1 MRWKLVRAL
10 LVVLAAA
17 SSTGF
22 TPASIQGRKL
32 SPIQLEL
39 SSQTTSEHPHLTC
52 WSSTLQQSPI
62 NSHVHPSVDLVI
74 RSPADGGTG
83 IIATDDI
90 PKDTTVLSLRLEEI
104 GMLDATSILDGY
116 KNQTK
121 RDDKVLNMLCEMWEK
136 DFVPSKKSG
145 QESEEGKRLA
155 VLAGVVAHLQLV
167 RYKDLTSWV
176 ATDVKEGFALDE
188 SRRLGPFLDSMPLL
202 PRHSD
207 ASNRHPF
214 PTHFLFWTEEEVE
227 HLLAG
232 TMAQTK
238 AREVRAG
245 VGLILREWSASFLE
259 EHSPAIQK
267 QDLLNA
273 IFSAFASVLSRS
285 FGDAAGRDLDGK
297 GRMLVPIADMLNH
310 DSENPNVSWKWHV
323 GIEDEGMIE
332 EGKGDIAVTTI
343 RDVKK
348 GEELCKCYGW
358 RQVDGTESF

>member
-1 MRWKLVRAL
+1 
-10 LVVLAAA
+10 
-17 SSTGF
+17 
-22 TPASIQGRKL
+22 
-32 SPIQLEL
+32 
-39 SSQTTSEHPHLTC
+39 
-52 WSSTLQQSPI
+52 
-62 NSHVHPSVDLVI
+62 
-74 RSPADGGTG
+74 
-83 IIATDDI
+83 
-90 PKDTTVLSLRLEEI
+90 
-104 GMLDATSILDGY
+104 MLDATSILDGY
-116 KNQTK
+116 KKQTK

-136 DFVPSKKSG
+136 DLVPSKKSG

-188 SRRLGPFLDSMPLL
+188 SRRLGPFLDSMPLM

-207 ASNRHPF
+207 ANNRHPF

-245 VGLILREWSASFLE
+245 VGLILREWSAPFLE
-259 EHSPAIQK
+259 EHSPAIHK

-323 GIEDEGMIE
+323 GVEDEGMIE

-358 RQVDGTESF
+358 RQVNGTVFSFVMLCARLSHLNFNIFC